1 MHGKAYV
8 NHSRYLRPCGAGPT
22 KRNGGAAMLWRL
34 IKLLLVLVVLGF
46 MGLIGYAYLGDLSP
60 VQSDVTQPVTIDAD

>member
-1 MHGKAYV
+1 
-8 NHSRYLRPCGAGPT
+8 
-22 KRNGGAAMLWRL
+22 MLWRL